1 MSIGNDIQT
10 GKNDLRTLST
20 LAGDAL
26 SQFAK
31 LMQNEVDLAK
41 AELSEKVQ
49 KVGNAVVF
57 IAGGAVLVIPGL
69 VMALF
74 ALSAALI
81 SSGWSPSISYLL
93 SAMLAFVVAGVLFAI
108 GMSRLDARNLTPRE
122 TMQQLEKD
130 KNTVKGMVR

>member
-10 GKNDLRTLST
+10 SKNDLRSLST
-20 LAGDAL
+20 LVGEAL

-31 LMQNEVDLAK
+31 LLQNEVDLAK
-41 AELSEKVQ
+41 AELGEKVQ
-49 KVGNAVVF
+49 KVGRALVF

-81 SSGWSPSISYLL
+81 AAGWSQPVSYLL
-93 SAMLAFVVAGVLFAI
+93 AAILAFVVGGVLFAI
-108 GMSRLDARNLTPRE
+108 GMSRLDARNLTPRCVLRCV
-122 TMQQLEKD
+122 TAQ
-130 KNTVKGMVR
+130 